1 MNTIDQIGQLL
12 GLAMTPFTEVFD
24 RADDDIA
31 AFAANLGYILPS
43 LPPSLKNLQAASR
56 ELASAVAK
64 LEQQTVSVEETD
76 GSVDSEDNQ
85 AVLEAIGEVV
95 LKVTALLA
103 ILANLKNSLASELP
117 GPFVTAT
124 NIANDF
130 EPRLFDWLIW
140 NALDDQAPFIRQI
153 LTLFGIVES
162 TDFTE
167 DVTQFRPEYSLKQV
181 HWERIPAYFQNP
193 GQVFADVYG
202 WGTPDLK
209 TDKLFEILVE
219 LSRHMLSPAEI
230 GYPTDAYMDALSPGA
245 SSSNAEVEPYLR
257 WQLFNLEI
265 LSVAALLYPT
275 PKVNPADIQ
284 GLALTLVSDAE
295 FNQTFQMNER
305 FQLELKASINLAL
318 GLALVFS
325 PGEALRVVNDALSG
339 STGTPVLTGQALVRF
354 IFGSASKPLNI
365 LSLPGGSYLR
375 ADNLYIKTGAGIL
388 TGETFDALM
397 EIGLEHGVVSINMS
411 QSDGF
416 LKNLLPGDGI
426 KVDFDV
432 GLGWT
437 RLQGVYFIG
446 SAALEIQIPT
456 HISLGPI
463 NIEKLYLVGGI
474 KDSKLPLEISSE
486 INGSLGPLSA
496 SVERLGITLTFGFP
510 GNGGNLGPL
519 DLSASFKPPNGVG
532 LALDAGVVKGG
543 GYLYLDFDKGQ
554 YAGALELTIS
564 DFLSLKAIG
573 LIDTKLP
580 GGQTGFSLLIIITA
594 EFDPGVQLGFGFTL
608 IGVGGLLGLNRSML
622 LDPLAQG
629 VRTGSVNSILFP
641 VNVIENAPKIISDLR
656 VIFPPQE
663 GIFLI
668 GPMAKIGW
676 GTPTLISVALGI
688 IIEIPG
694 NVVILGRLLVA
705 LPDPD
710 EAVLVLQL
718 TFIGA
723 LEFDKRRI
731 WFFASLYES
740 RLLFISLD
748 GEMGLL
754 MDYSDNPNFVLSVG
768 GFHPRFSPPPL
779 PFPSP
784 KRISLSIVNESWAR
798 IGAETYFAVTSNTVQ
813 MGVSAQAFFGFDSLS
828 LEGYFSFDALLQ
840 FSPFYLIVQLSAGF
854 SVKVFG
860 VGVFGI
866 RLEGSL
872 EGPTPWHIHGSAEID
887 LLFFSISVDVDATFG
902 EHQADTL
909 PPIEVLPKLLAEFE
923 KLESWRATLPASG
936 LLFVSL
942 RDLGSSGTLVL
953 HPVGTLQI
961 SQRFAPL
968 NLPLDKIGNQKPSDI
983 KGATVSVTT
992 GALAVKGSTRENFA
1006 VAQFRNMDD
1015 AAKLSAPSFEKLDSG
1030 VEIGASGQPWASGP
1044 GAQRNVRY
1052 EQIIIDTAFKR
1063 YQRHFFKFWDGLFTH
1078 FRAGAAVSRLSISQ
1092 AAQKR
1097 MQPFDSKVT
1106 IADEQ
1111 YTVAFQADNRA
1122 YTSTATFFSYAEAQA
1137 HMGSVLQQDPSL
1149 TDEIHVIPSAEVNQA
1164 S

>member
-1 MNTIDQIGQLL
+1 MNTLDQIAQFLGQ
-12 GLAMTPFTEVFD
+12 AMAPLTEVFD

-31 AFAANLGYILPS
+31 AFAGNLGYILPS
-43 LPPSLKNLQAASR
+43 MPPSLKNLQAATR
-56 ELASAVAK
+56 DLASAVAA
-64 LEQQTVSVEETD
+64 LEQQTVTAEE
-76 GSVDSEDNQ
+76 SSESSDSGDDQ
-85 AVLEAIGEVV
+85 ATLEAIGEVV
-95 LKVTALLA
+95 VKVTTLLP
-103 ILANLKNSLASELP
+103 LLSNLKTSLAAELP
-117 GPFVTAT
+117 APFVSAT

-140 NALDDQAPFIRQI
+140 NMLDDQVPFIRQI
-153 LTLFGIVES
+153 LTLVGILES

-167 DVTQFRPEYSLKQV
+167 DATQFRPEYSLKKV

-193 GQVFADVYG
+193 AQVFADVYG

-209 TDKLFEILVE
+209 TDQLFEILVE
-219 LSRHMLSPAEI
+219 LSRYMLSPAEI
-230 GYPTDAYMDALSPGA
+230 GYPSDSYMDALSPGA
-245 SSSNAEVEPYLR
+245 SSSSAEVEPYLR

-265 LSVAALLYPT
+265 LSVVALLYPT
-275 PKVNPADIQ
+275 PKVNPTDIQ
-284 GLALTLVSDAE
+284 GLALTLVSSAD
-295 FNQTFQMNER
+295 FDQTFPMNDR
-305 FQLELKASINLAL
+305 FRLELKASLNLSL

-325 PGEALRVVNDALSG
+325 PGQTLRVVNDTLSG
-339 STGTPVLTGQALVRF
+339 SSGTPVVTGQALVRF
-354 IFGSASKPLNI
+354 IFGSADKPLNI
-365 LSLPGGSYLR
+365 LSLPGGSYLK

-388 TGETFDALM
+388 TGETFDALV
-397 EIGLEHGVVSINMS
+397 EIGLQHGVVSINMS
-411 QSDGF
+411 ESDGF
-416 LKNLLPGDGI
+416 LKSLLPGDGI

-463 NIEKLYLVGGI
+463 NIEKLYIVGGI
-474 KDSKLPLEISSE
+474 QGSKLPLEISSE
-486 INGSLGPLSA
+486 INGSLGPLST
-496 SVERLGITLTFGFP
+496 SVERLGIALTFNFP
-510 GNGGNLGPL
+510 GGGGNLGPL
-519 DLSASFKPPNGVG
+519 DLSASFKPPNGVA
-532 LALDAGVVKGG
+532 LAIDAGVVKGG

-554 YAGALELTIS
+554 YAGVLELTIS

-580 GGQTGFSLLIIITA
+580 GGQSGFSLLIIITA
-594 EFDPGVQLGFGFTL
+594 EFDPGFQLGFGFTL

-629 VRTGSVNSILFP
+629 VRTGAVNNILFP
-641 VNVIENAPKIISDLR
+641 TNVLQNAPKIISDLR
-656 VIFPPQE
+656 AIFPPAD

-676 GTPTLISVALGI
+676 GTPTLISVSLGI

-694 NVVILGRLLVA
+694 NVAILGRLLVA

-710 EAVLVLQL
+710 DAVLVLQL

-723 LEFDKRRI
+723 LEFDKKRI
-731 WFFASLYES
+731 WFFASLYDS
-740 RLLFISLD
+740 RLLFITLD

-754 MDYSDNPNFVLSVG
+754 MDYSDHPNFVLSVG
-768 GFHPRFSPPPL
+768 GFHPRFTPPPL

-784 KRISLSIVNESWAR
+784 KRITLNIVNESWAR

-813 MGVSAQAFFGFDSLS
+813 IGVSAQAFFGFDALS

-854 SVKVFG
+854 SLKVFG
-860 VGVFGI
+860 VGVFGV
-866 RLEGSL
+866 RLDGLL

-887 LLFFSISVDVDATFG
+887 LLFFSISVDVDTTFG
-902 EHQADTL
+902 EHQTDTL
-909 PPIEVLPKLLAEFE
+909 PPIEVLPKLQAEFE
-923 KLESWRATLPASG
+923 KLETWRATLPASG

-942 RDLGSSGTLVL
+942 RDLSSSGTLVL

-968 NLPLDKIGNQKPSDI
+968 DLPLDKIGNQKPSDI
-983 KGATVSVTT
+983 KSASVSVTA
-992 GALAVKGSTRENFA
+992 GALEVKGPTRENFA

-1030 VEIGASGQPWASGP
+1030 VEIGASGHPWASGP

-1052 EQIIIDTAFKR
+1052 EQIILDTAFKR
-1063 YQRHFFKFWDGLFTH
+1063 YQRRFFKFWDGLFTH
-1078 FRAGAAVSRLSISQ
+1078 FWAGAAVSRSSISQ

-1097 MQPFDSKVT
+1097 MQPFDSKV
-1106 IADEQ
+1106 AVMDEQ
-1111 YTVAFQADNRA
+1111 YTVVYQADNRA
-1122 YTSTATFFSYAEAQA
+1122 YTGATTFSSYAEAQA
-1137 HMGSVLQQDPSL
+1137 HMNGVLQQDPSL
-1149 TDEIHVIPSAEVNQA
+1149 TDEIHVIPFAEVNQA